1 MNSRNVILQFYAK
14 VIVAI
19 LWGCLDKIK
28 HAISFFVFCLFLQ
41 YNLTLLQTSHPKW
54 FMKSSIY
61 SQCSGSLDAWWLAI
75 WSLHV
80 LPGPLHTV
88 SLRVRLLLH
97 DDGHRSGQVP
107 GHLHAALHPGRVQGR
122 LLEAGSHLEPL
133 ASPLSALGR
142 LPHSQTNIHMHH
154 SPPMPGIS
162 SF

>member
-1 MNSRNVILQFYAK
+1 M
-14 VIVAI
+14 
-19 LWGCLDKIK
+19 
-28 HAISFFVFCLFLQ
+28 
-41 YNLTLLQTSHPKW
+41 
-54 FMKSSIY
+54 
-61 SQCSGSLDAWWLAI
+61 
-75 WSLHV
+75 

-154 SPPMPGIS
+154 SPPVPGIVRS
-162 SF
+162 L